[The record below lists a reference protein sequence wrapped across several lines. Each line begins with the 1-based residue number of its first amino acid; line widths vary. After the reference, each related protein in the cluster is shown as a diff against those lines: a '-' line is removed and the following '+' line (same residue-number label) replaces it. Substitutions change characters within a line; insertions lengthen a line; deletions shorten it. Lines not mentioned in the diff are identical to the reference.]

1 MIRSICLIAAS
12 GCLLSVQ
19 AIQAS
24 ELYTITDLGAGS
36 TLGINNSGEVLAND
50 SSQAPFLYRAG
61 HKEYLPQPSGGV
73 FTAMALNNLGQVVG
87 YVNYGQ
93 DFNYDLAI
101 YSKGEL
107 TVMKHLS
114 GLYPVAINDAGQIA
128 GDTVFTSSTFFYSN
142 GVVTPIGNPPGY
154 EGESSVVGMNS
165 SGEVVGFI
173 DIDTGGQTGF
183 VYSHGHVKPVVPP
196 GGVSSTVEAI
206 NDSGDIVG
214 VYYPSSISY
223 LRGNLFVDTRSG
235 SKVLGLALD
244 MGSDDEE
251 DLPAAI
257 NDAGDIVGNAQTT
270 VTEAAWIYQPGKG
283 FSNLNDD
290 IAPNSDWSLSQAVG
304 INNRG
309 EIVGNGMINGEYHGF
324 LLTPVCRK

>member
-1 MIRSICLIAAS
+1 MIRISCLVAAY
-12 GCLLSVQ
+12 GCLLSQ
-19 AIQAS
+19 AIHAS

-36 TLGINNSGEVLAND
+36 TLGINNCGEVLATN
-50 SSQAPFLYRAG
+50 SAQAPFLYRAG
-61 HKEYLPQPSGGV
+61 HQEFLPQPSGGV
-73 FTAMALNNLGQVVG
+73 FLALALNNLGQVVG
-87 YVNYGQ
+87 YVNYGS
-93 DFNYDLAI
+93 DLNYDLAI

-114 GLYPVAINDAGQIA
+114 GLYPVAINDAGQIS
-128 GDTVFTSSTFFYSN
+128 GDTVFTNSTFFYSN
-142 GVVTPIGNPPGY
+142 GVVTPIGDPAGY
-154 EGESSVVGMNS
+154 EGETSVTGMNS

-173 DIDTGGQTGF
+173 DIDTGGQQGF
-183 VYSHGHVKPVVPP
+183 MYSHGHVRPVVPP

-206 NDSGDIVG
+206 NDSGAIVG

-223 LRGNLFVDTRSG
+223 LGGNIFVDTPHG

-270 VTEAAWIYQPGKG
+270 VTEAAWIYQPEKG

-290 IAPNSDWSLSQAVG
+290 IAPNSGWSLYQAVG
-304 INNRG
+304 INSRG
-309 EIVGNGMINGEYHGF
+309 EIVGNGIINGEYHGF